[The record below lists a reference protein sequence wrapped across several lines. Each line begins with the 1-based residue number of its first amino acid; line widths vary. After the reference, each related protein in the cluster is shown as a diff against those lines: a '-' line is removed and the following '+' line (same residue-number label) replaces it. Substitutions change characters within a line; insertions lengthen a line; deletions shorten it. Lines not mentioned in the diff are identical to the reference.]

1 MEKMK
6 PGRGRGRVGVGQ
18 ESRAEG
24 IMVWRVDRWVSWE
37 VSDIKAMW
45 VRVKDGLDRG
55 DHKDKDPAA
64 EGCWVCLR
72 SDQTKPRRSLTVD

>member
-45 VRVKDGLDRG
+45 MSG
-55 DHKDKDPAA
+55 
-64 EGCWVCLR
+64 
-72 SDQTKPRRSLTVD
+72 